1 MTDTHTAS
9 LLVTRQHHLEVL
21 QRQLATFGELYAPPH
36 IITGIAQ
43 TQAEISQLRQQRTQ
57 QIPRPAT
64 LASAAPPAAR
74 GLIVL
79 ISPRRPTERLE
90 DMASYQALLYHR
102 QLTHCWLIATSG
114 EGGSLA
120 TAHELARYFSGVQ
133 STIWQVLDPTA
144 PFTRAS
150 DAVARGNLKVFA
162 EIAREFARFYATCLK
177 DDAYDGVTIDAFC
190 TGLRPGDP
198 PDGQHYLRDAFARYY
213 EARFEPD
220 GGRRAQLLLLANV
233 EIGFHEQTRL
243 QPEIVAAMESP
254 VIDPRQLRDRVLAAL
269 FPADTFMAR
278 VRRAWDRLR
287 GRSSPIDPAV
297 DRLVTLVR
305 DEARFLISDQ
315 LMAIELPQ
323 ATRLRLGRDLRA
335 AYPPALQAITE
346 PALRDLLARID
357 PTPDTPRDSG
367 ATDWG
372 DLLDRLHFI
381 LELFRCYQEW
391 PPLYDPPYSPEQVA
405 VLKAG
410 VLPKGRL

>member
-1 MTDTHTAS
+1 MADP
-9 LLVTRQHHLEVL
+9 VL
-21 QRQLATFGELYAPPH
+21 FP
-36 IITGIAQ
+36 
-43 TQAEISQLRQQRTQ
+43 
-57 QIPRPAT
+57 
-64 LASAAPPAAR
+64 AAPPPTVADVERIAALDDPVVR
-74 GLIVL
+74 NLQITQCYFELSMAVASRIGPGANWCTFATWASKQAGQTI
-79 ISPRRPTERLE
+79 RKE
-90 DMASYQALLYHR
+90 D
-102 QLTHCWLIATSG
+102 
-114 EGGSLA
+114 
-120 TAHELARYFSGVQ
+120 LARTLEAKLRYGPAAAPRPEGAAEDVAPAATVEE
-133 STIWQVLDPTA
+133 TIWQVLDPAA

>member
-1 MTDTHTAS
+1 MADP
-9 LLVTRQHHLEVL
+9 VL
-21 QRQLATFGELYAPPH
+21 FP
-36 IITGIAQ
+36 
-43 TQAEISQLRQQRTQ
+43 
-57 QIPRPAT
+57 
-64 LASAAPPAAR
+64 AAPPPTVADVERIAALDDPVVR
-74 GLIVL
+74 NLQITQCYFELSMAVASRIGPGANWCTFATWASKQAGQTI
-79 ISPRRPTERLE
+79 RKE
-90 DMASYQALLYHR
+90 D
-102 QLTHCWLIATSG
+102 
-114 EGGSLA
+114 
-120 TAHELARYFSGVQ
+120 LARTLEAKLRYGPAAAPRPEGAAEDVAPAATVEE
-133 STIWQVLDPTA
+133 TIWQVLDPTA

-278 VRRAWDRLR
+278 LRRAWDRLR

-357 PTPDTPRDSG
+357 PTPDTLRDSG

>member
-1 MTDTHTAS
+1 MADP
-9 LLVTRQHHLEVL
+9 VL
-21 QRQLATFGELYAPPH
+21 FP
-36 IITGIAQ
+36 
-43 TQAEISQLRQQRTQ
+43 
-57 QIPRPAT
+57 
-64 LASAAPPAAR
+64 AAPPPTVADVERIAALDDPVVR
-74 GLIVL
+74 NLQITQCYFELSMAVASRIGPGANWCTFATWASKQAGQTI
-79 ISPRRPTERLE
+79 RKE
-90 DMASYQALLYHR
+90 D
-102 QLTHCWLIATSG
+102 
-114 EGGSLA
+114 
-120 TAHELARYFSGVQ
+120 LARTLEAKLRYGPAAAPRPEGAAEDVAPAATVEE
-133 STIWQVLDPTA
+133 TIWQVLDPAA

-254 VIDPRQLRDRVLAAL
+254 VIDSRQLRDRVLAAL

>member
-1 MTDTHTAS
+1 MADP
-9 LLVTRQHHLEVL
+9 VL
-21 QRQLATFGELYAPPH
+21 FP
-36 IITGIAQ
+36 
-43 TQAEISQLRQQRTQ
+43 
-57 QIPRPAT
+57 
-64 LASAAPPAAR
+64 AAPPPTVADVERIAALDDPVVR
-74 GLIVL
+74 NLQITQCYFELSMAVASRIGPGANWCTFATWASKQAGQTI
-79 ISPRRPTERLE
+79 RKE
-90 DMASYQALLYHR
+90 D
-102 QLTHCWLIATSG
+102 
-114 EGGSLA
+114 
-120 TAHELARYFSGVQ
+120 LARTLEAKLRYGPAAAPRPEGAAEDVAPAATVEE
-133 STIWQVLDPTA
+133 TIWQVLDPTA

-278 VRRAWDRLR
+278 LRRAWDRLR